1 MRVKKQFPLLFCMFC
16 ECSELREP
24 KLNGPV
30 LVSQISRMEAGR
42 SEATLESVVSEIAC
56 VYTCAHAREVL
67 LVGIIKF
74 F

>member
-1 MRVKKQFPLLFCMFC
+1 M
-16 ECSELREP
+16 REP

-56 VYTCAHAREVL
+56 VYTCAHAWEVL